1 MLIHGIINAKNK
13 HDFPDIKDVLFGTFC
28 RFVSISKS
36 EHGNKYNIVVIYI
49 NRMVIYVICLTQA
62 SIKLNV

>member
-36 EHGNKYNIVVIYI
+36 EDGNNYNIVKSDG
-49 NRMVIYVICLTQA
+49 NLCDMFD
-62 SIKLNV
+62 SG